1 MTFVFLIV
9 LGMDKNIPVS
19 TTYFERAC
27 ELGFFKGCHNAGIA
41 YMEGDGCVKNV
52 NRALDYY
59 KKACSGSTGESCLNL
74 WSAYFHGHNGD
85 VVKDGPTAL
94 DYASKACDLD
104 MFQGCINAAI
114 MCRRGDGVPKDSER
128 EKYFTQK
135 VAELKKKLN
144 EPGVTFGETHKN
156 LE

>member
-1 MTFVFLIV
+1 ME
-9 LGMDKNIPVS
+9 KNIPAS

-27 ELGFFKGCHNAGIA
+27 ELGFLKGCHNAGIA

-59 KKACSGSTGESCLNL
+59 KKGCSGSVGESCLNL
-74 WSAYFHGHNGD
+74 WSAYFNGHNGD
-85 VVKDGPTAL
+85 VVKDGSKAL

-104 MFQGCINAAI
+104 MFQGCVNAAI
-114 MCRRGDGVPKDSER
+114 MCRRGDGIPKDSER

-135 VAELKKKLN
+135 ATEIKKKMN
-144 EPGVTFGETHKN
+144 EPGVQFGETHKN
-156 LE
+156 LD